1 MHGHRKLLQPGHD
14 KDARWGEFAAGGEEQ
29 VQSRESEPSPNRQG
43 MRQAY
48 RIVGLADETKTGQG
62 RSDGEDL
69 QTLREQPQPWWAR
82 HAEVPQKM

>member
-1 MHGHRKLLQPGHD
+1 MALSQPIVHIRV
-14 KDARWGEFAAGGEEQ
+14 A
-29 VQSRESEPSPNRQG
+29 SYNRIFKQ
-43 MRQAY
+43 RNHAEDLQAY